1 MQAADR
7 VVFKIFDRAMTMNLS
22 LERMIKSVTQTAE
35 MDSRMDFLDP
45 MTDHQ
50 YANEGNKARSKD
62 ESARSK
68 LSRNRKKPRAD
79 QGNCQKQNVQE
90 EVQIRIS
97 LPASRIERNNLRRQR
112 AT

>member
-50 YANEGNKARSKD
+50 SANE
-62 ESARSK
+62 
-68 LSRNRKKPRAD
+68 
-79 QGNCQKQNVQE
+79 
-90 EVQIRIS
+90 
-97 LPASRIERNNLRRQR
+97 
-112 AT
+112 